1 MLETE
6 GFIFLDLES
15 RLRYNDEYHKNIYLY
30 IPEDAMKLNFKSET
44 IGKIC
49 DIILLIPIFFA
60 AAVIPLIVRIIFY
73 NPKLSE
79 YAWFPQET
87 NSMDMFMYYKNQ
99 AMILLDAVLV
109 VLFVIL
115 LFRKR
120 LPAKAAFVPLGIY
133 FILILLSAIFSVVP
147 EQTWSGFYGM
157 MESAFALFGY
167 CMICYYV
174 FAVVHTEWQLKAVIC
189 MILIGIFLLCA
200 IGVSQF
206 VGHDFY
212 MSDFGKDLIFPQK
225 FAGFKKYLGITF
237 EVGRVYTSLYNP
249 NYVGVYACIVIPF
262 LMVLSFTMQKKR
274 FIPVY
279 LILAAMILACMTG
292 CRSKTATI
300 IVAFVMILTAFYFG
314 KRHWKK
320 MIPVYIVYIA
330 LFAALNVYASTS
342 VFQETIDRFTAGY
355 GSFADYNLKSITLND
370 EDFNLVYNDINLTV
384 QYLCDEQDS
393 WSIHVMEDETE
404 IPAIFT
410 DADNGFRLDDSRF
423 DELEFIFGADEY
435 VHPGFAVESEGYS
448 FFIYYDTD
456 QSTYLYTN
464 KYGNASKIYASES
477 IDCPLFHVMGGLTG
491 RGFIWSKSLPIL
503 KNTIILGSGPDT
515 YAFMFPQYDYVSL
528 AQNRPD
534 GQIITKPHNIYLQ
547 IAIQT
552 GVLSLIAFL
561 VFYLW
566 YFVTSIKLYWKRTLT
581 SFAERVGASIFIA
594 SICFMFAGLLNDS
607 SIGVSVLFWS
617 LLGLGFVC
625 NQMVSRQ
632 TVEENN

>member
-1 MLETE
+1 
-6 GFIFLDLES
+6 
-15 RLRYNDEYHKNIYLY
+15 
-30 IPEDAMKLNFKSET
+30 MKLNLKPET
-44 IGKIC
+44 FSKIR

-73 NPKLSE
+73 DPKLSG
-79 YAWFPQET
+79 YAWFPKET
-87 NSMDMFMYYKNQ
+87 NSMDMFMYHKNQ
-99 AMILLDAVLV
+99 AMILLDAILV

-115 LFRKR
+115 LFCKR

-174 FAVVHTEWQLKAVIC
+174 FAVVRTEWQLKAVIC
-189 MILIGIFLLCA
+189 VILIGIFLLCA

-212 MSDFGKDLIFPQK
+212 MSNFGKDLIFPQK
-225 FAGFKKYLGITF
+225 FAGFKKYLGIAF
-237 EVGRVYTSLYNP
+237 GVGRVYSSLYNP
-249 NYVGVYACIVIPF
+249 NYVGVYACVVVPF
-262 LMVLSFTMQKKR
+262 LMVLSFSMQKKQ
-274 FIPVY
+274 FIPIY
-279 LILAAMILACMTG
+279 LILAAMILACIAG
-292 CRSKTATI
+292 CRSKTATMI
-300 IVAFVMILTAFYFG
+300 IAFVMILAAFYFG

-320 MIPVYIVYIA
+320 MIPVYIIYIV
-330 LFAALNVYASTS
+330 LFAVFNAYAPAS
-342 VFQETIDRFTAGY
+342 VVQQTIKKLTAGY
-355 GSFADYNLKSITLND
+355 GEFADCELKSITLND
-370 EDFNLVYNDINLTV
+370 TDFNLIYNDVSLTV
-384 QYLCDEQDS
+384 QYLCDEQDT
-393 WSIHVMEDETE
+393 WSIQVWEGEKE
-404 IPAIFT
+404 IPAVFT
-410 DADNGFRLDDSRF
+410 DDNDGFRLDDPRF
-423 DELEFIFGADEY
+423 KGLKFIFGADAY
-435 VHPGFAVESEGYS
+435 IHPGFAVKSEDYS
-448 FFIYYDTD
+448 FFIYYDAE
-456 QSTYLYTN
+456 QNTYLYTN

-477 IDCPLFHVMGGLTG
+477 VDCPLFHVMGGLSG

-503 KNTIILGSGPDT
+503 KDTIILGSGPDT

-534 GQIITKPHNIYLQ
+534 GELITKPHNLYLQ

-566 YFVTSIKLYWKRTLT
+566 YFITSIKLYWKRTLT
-581 SFAERVGASIFIA
+581 SFTERVGAAIFVA
-594 SICFMFAGLLNDS
+594 SVCFMFAGLLNDS
-607 SIGVSVLFWS
+607 TIGVSILYWS

-625 NQMVSRQ
+625 NQMIARSSQ
-632 TVEENN
+632 IEKTDSI